1 MYVVF
6 RNWIRRF
13 SIAALA
19 IMIVVPSALIAQN
32 DHVVSPADLQRQAA
46 SVTQTRQQNVEKVRS
61 FLSSPVAERTMQEAH
76 IDSGQVKAAVPN
88 LSDEELTQLS
98 ARADKAQRDFAAG
111 YLNTRDIALIILG
124 VVVIILIIVIAH

>member
-1 MYVVF
+1 MLVVSKD
-6 RNWIRRF
+6 WIRRF

-19 IMIVVPSALIAQN
+19 IIVAVPCAVMAQS

-46 SVTQTRQQNVEKVRS
+46 AVTHMRQENIEKVRS
-61 FLSSPVAERTMQEAH
+61 FLSSPMAEETMQKAH

-88 LSDEELTQLS
+88 LSDEELGQLS

-124 VVVIILIIVIAH
+124 VVVIILIIVIAS

>member
-1 MYVVF
+1 MLPA
-6 RNWIRRF
+6 RTEWIRKF
-13 SIAALA
+13 FLGALA
-19 IMIVVPSALIAQN
+19 IILIIPANLIAQS

-46 SVTQTRQQNVEKVRS
+46 AVTQTRQQNVEKVRS
-61 FLSSPVAERTMQEAH
+61 FLSSPMAERTMQKAH

-88 LSDEELTQLS
+88 LSDEELAQLS

-124 VVVIILIIVIAH
+124 VVVIILIIIIAH